1 MGLKTKII
9 IIVAILLILQ
19 GLTGG
24 MLFSALLPKYDFIVG
39 KALCTLGGFIVQ
51 PVADLGFMKLP
62 LPTQDDIAFSLIITT
77 FLGVVWFRKFESK
90 WRKVIAVAIS
100 LPLFIYVYKSF
111 GLVMMWIAEY
121 YFGMSNCAQHID
133 LGIVKIEFSWL
144 APLFYVLLF
153 FSIVSFIIGAYK
165 IFKKEGA

>member
-62 LPTQDDIAFSLIITT
+62 LPRATCW
-77 FLGVVWFRKFESK
+77 FL
-90 WRKVIAVAIS
+90 
-100 LPLFIYVYKSF
+100 
-111 GLVMMWIAEY
+111 
-121 YFGMSNCAQHID
+121 
-133 LGIVKIEFSWL
+133 L
-144 APLFYVLLF
+144 A
-153 FSIVSFIIGAYK
+153 
-165 IFKKEGA
+165 